1 MFNYTLSF
9 RPYWIWR
16 GLMTAFL
23 TGSLVSSYLGNQPAQ
38 AETTTYCQQ
47 SSDAIAEKEK
57 FRQATLNGDRDSQNA
72 YKTILTKHGDAL
84 QLCRNKTWPQTQAI
98 WLRLYPCDTKPGV
111 IDKVL
116 DDIVN
121 RGYNQVYVETFY
133 DSQVL
138 LPAADNPTNWTS
150 VVRTPGAEKT
160 DLLAQAIQKGRDRG
174 LKVYSWLF
182 SLNFGYS
189 YAQRPDRQSVL
200 ARNAQ
205 NQSSLDAVTD
215 TELDIKGGA
224 NQSDKAFIDPYNLQA
239 RQDYSSL
246 INAVLQRRPDGVL
259 FDYIRFPR
267 QIGGASVVSKVQDLW
282 IYGEAAQ
289 QTLYQ
294 RALNSKGLELIRRF
308 LKKGF
313 VTVDDI
319 ATVDKLY
326 PTEGEPLWQGRNPTL
341 TASLVPAAQRQPQI
355 QVELWQLSVAHAMQG
370 VVDFLTQ
377 AVQPVQ
383 QQGITAGAVF
393 FPDGNQVIRQGFD
406 SRLQPWDRFP
416 NSIEWHPMVYGICG
430 NSSCIVS
437 QLQRVLSYAPPGT
450 KVIPALAGNWGQSVK
465 NRPPLEVQMEDI
477 HRIAPQ
483 VNAVSHFAYSWQ
495 EPEFDRDRQF
505 CHLK

>member
-1 MFNYTLSF
+1 
-9 RPYWIWR
+9 
-16 GLMTAFL
+16 
-23 TGSLVSSYLGNQPAQ
+23 
-38 AETTTYCQQ
+38 
-47 SSDAIAEKEK
+47 
-57 FRQATLNGDRDSQNA
+57 
-72 YKTILTKHGDAL
+72 
-84 QLCRNKTWPQTQAI
+84 
-98 WLRLYPCDTKPGV
+98 
-111 IDKVL
+111 
-116 DDIVN
+116 
-121 RGYNQVYVETFY
+121 
-133 DSQVL
+133 
-138 LPAADNPTNWTS
+138 
-150 VVRTPGAEKT
+150 
-160 DLLAQAIQKGRDRG
+160 
-174 LKVYSWLF
+174 
-182 SLNFGYS
+182 
-189 YAQRPDRQSVL
+189 
-200 ARNAQ
+200 
-205 NQSSLDAVTD
+205 
-215 TELDIKGGA
+215 
-224 NQSDKAFIDPYNLQA
+224 
-239 RQDYSSL
+239 
-246 INAVLQRRPDGVL
+246 
-259 FDYIRFPR
+259 
-267 QIGGASVVSKVQDLW
+267 VSKVQDLW